1 MIRKCFIKIFRG
13 MEALVVDYLRV
24 PVVGQL
30 ANKAGHVAIT
40 LIALL
45 TLAGFLQVSFMGDG
59 LGNAIIQLWKL

>member
-1 MIRKCFIKIFRG
+1 

-30 ANKAGHVAIT
+30 ANKAGHVAVT

-45 TLAGFLQVSFMGDG
+45 TLAGFLQVSFIGDG